1 MNRRRFFQSSL
12 AAAVAASLPAKQS
25 MAAMLSFTTE
35 VSADVNAITGDGAAV
50 VLKQSAVQDLSD
62 SLRGRLLLRGD
73 DGYDKARRILE
84 PSFDKYPGLIAQ
96 CAGSADVRNAVNF
109 ARAENL
115 LVAVKCGGH
124 SGSGKSTCNG
134 GMMIDLSPLRSVRV
148 DPIARTVQVAGG
160 SLLGE
165 MDHDT
170 MEYGLVTTAG
180 TVSHTGIAG
189 LTLGG
194 GFGRVARRFGLA
206 VDNLL
211 EVDIITADGEFHRA
225 NKDENPD
232 LFWAVRGGGGN
243 FGVVTSLKF
252 QLHPMQRQVIRGHF
266 EFAESDAK
274 NALNFFAEYAD
285 NAPDD
290 LYVDGSL
297 SANLTHGAG
306 VALYLCYS
314 GPHDKADALLA
325 PIRKAGKLMVDDVR
339 VLDYDLIQKMG
350 DNLDP
355 RNASYLKSGFT
366 GVITPQLVD
375 DMLHVF
381 EPHPVRTHRMY
392 FQQSGGAIGRV
403 AEDAT
408 AFAQRD
414 AKHNILCVV
423 GWPKEADGAEHIA
436 YIREVWKGVESHT
449 RGFYTNDMKEETQV
463 MVNRNYRGNYA
474 RLVQIKNQYDPGNL
488 FRLNANVQPSV

>member
-1 MNRRRFFQSSL
+1 
-12 AAAVAASLPAKQS
+12 V
-25 MAAMLSFTTE
+25 
-35 VSADVNAITGDGAAV
+35 
-50 VLKQSAVQDLSD
+50 
-62 SLRGRLLLRGD
+62 
-73 DGYDKARRILE
+73 
-84 PSFDKYPGLIAQ
+84 Q
-96 CAGSADVRNAVNF
+96 CAGSADVRSAVNF

-124 SGSGKSTCNG
+124 SASGKSTCDG
-134 GMMIDLSPLRSVRV
+134 GMMIDLSLLRNIRV
-148 DPIARTVQVAGG
+148 DPFARTAHVAGG

-180 TVSHTGIAG
+180 TVSHTGVAG

-194 GFGRVARRFGLA
+194 GFGRVGRRFGLA
-206 VDNLL
+206 ADNVL

-225 NKDENPD
+225 SKDENPD
-232 LFWAVRGGGGN
+232 LYWAVRGGGGN
-243 FGVVTSLKF
+243 FGVVTSFKF

-266 EFAESDAK
+266 EYAESDSR

-290 LYVDGSL
+290 LYIDGRL
-297 SANLTHGAG
+297 FANRTNSAS
-306 VALYLCYS
+306 VALDRCYS
-314 GPHDKADALLA
+314 GPHDQADALLA
-325 PIRKAGKLMVDDVR
+325 PIRKAGKLLVDDVR
-339 VLDYDLIQKMG
+339 VLDYDLVQKMG

-375 DMLHVF
+375 DMLDVF
-381 EPHPVRTHRMY
+381 EPHPDRTHMMY

-403 AEDAT
+403 AENAT
-408 AFAQRD
+408 AFAQRE

-423 GWPKEADGAEHIA
+423 GWPKETDGAEHIA
-436 YIREVWKGVESHT
+436 YIREVWNGVESHT
-449 RGFYTNDMKEETQV
+449 RGFYVNDMKEETQV
-463 MVNRNYRGNYA
+463 MINRNYRGNYD
-474 RLVQIKNQYDPGNL
+474 RLVRIKNKYDPGNL

>member
-1 MNRRRFFQSSL
+1 M
-12 AAAVAASLPAKQS
+12 ASLSSKQS
-25 MAAMLSFTTE
+25 MAALLNVTTE
-35 VSADVNAITGDGAAV
+35 VSADVNALTGDGAEV

-84 PSFDKYPGLIAQ
+84 PSFDKYPSLIAQ

-109 ARAENL
+109 SRAENL

-124 SGSGKSTCNG
+124 SASGKSTCNG
-134 GMMIDLSPLRSVRV
+134 GMLIDLSPLRNIRV
-148 DPIARTVQVAGG
+148 DPMARTVRVAGG

-194 GFGRVARRFGLA
+194 GFGRVGRRFGLA

-211 EVDIITADGEFHRA
+211 EVDIISADGELHRA

-252 QLHPMQRQVIRGHF
+252 QLHPMQRQVIRGDF

-297 SANLTHGAG
+297 SANLTNGVG
-306 VALYLCYS
+306 VALDLCYS
-314 GPHDKADALLA
+314 GPHDKADAVLE
-325 PIRKAGKLMVDDVR
+325 PIRKADKLLVDDVR
-339 VLDYDLIQKMG
+339 VLDYDLVQKMG
-350 DNLDP
+350 EDADP
-355 RNASYLKSGFT
+355 RNQSYLKSGFT

-375 DMLHVF
+375 DMLNVF
-381 EPHPVRTHRMY
+381 EPHPDRFHQMY

-408 AFAQRD
+408 AFAQRE
-414 AKHNILCVV
+414 AKHNILCLVA
-423 GWPKEADGAEHIA
+423 WPKETDGAEHIA
-436 YIREVWKGVESHT
+436 YIREVWEGVESHT

-474 RLVQIKNQYDPGNL
+474 RLVENKNQYDPGNL